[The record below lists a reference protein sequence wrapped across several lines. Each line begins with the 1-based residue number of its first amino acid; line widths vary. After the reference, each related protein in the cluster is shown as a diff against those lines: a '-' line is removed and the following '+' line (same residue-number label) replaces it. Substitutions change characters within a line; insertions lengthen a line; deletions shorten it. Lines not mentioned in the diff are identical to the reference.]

1 MRVFLLPKSY
11 RGEHSCS
18 LSGKD
23 YHYLI
28 KVLRLKEGA
37 IFAGRDSSG
46 ELYSILLNSIDHR
59 TRNCTI
65 TCTPEKNT
73 GSFSEAIPDG
83 NSLPEIHIYQCILKG
98 KKTDQVVRQVTEIG
112 VTRFIPVQSEFTVSD
127 IKEKGSRKKDR
138 WETIRDEALQ
148 QSGSAVIT
156 EIEEPL
162 MFDRIVEDW
171 GNRGL
176 GIFFHQESLSQGSLL
191 DIIREHAMDEQGSY
205 VPIALMIG
213 PEGGFSDSEIRHLS
227 KAGFKAAF
235 LKTNILRAET
245 AAIYASA
252 CTQFIVQE
260 LPSLFS

>member
-1 MRVFLLPKSY
+1 MRVFLLPKPY
-11 RGEHSCS
+11 NGEHSYC

-28 KVLRLKEGA
+28 KVLRLREGA
-37 IFAGRDSSG
+37 IFAGRDSLG
-46 ELYSILLNSIDHR
+46 NLYSILVNSIDHKSR
-59 TRNCTI
+59 RCMI

-73 GSFSEAIPDG
+73 ATFSEVIPDG
-83 NSLPEIHIYQCILKG
+83 KSLPEIHLYQSILKG
-98 KKTDQVVRQVTEIG
+98 KKTDQVVRQITEIG
-112 VTRFIPVQSEFTVSD
+112 ITRFIPVQSEFTVSD
-127 IKEKGSRKKDR
+127 IREKSSRKKER

-156 EIEEPL
+156 KIDEPL
-162 MFDRIVEDW
+162 MFDKVLEDW
-171 GNRGL
+171 DARGL
-176 GIFFHQESLSQGSLL
+176 GIFFHQEALSQGSLS
-191 DIIREHAMDEQGSY
+191 DIIREHATAEHGTF

-213 PEGGFSDSEIRHLS
+213 PEGGFSDDEVQYLL

-252 CTQFIVQE
+252 CTQFLLQE
-260 LPSLFS
+260 FSAS